1 MKIKGIISLT
11 LCACITVN
19 TTFSPIY
26 AVNTPT
32 EEESRAS
39 QNNSDIVNAASFT
52 AVEVNTVNDL
62 LAQSKFTALQ
72 GHGFAA
78 ERGNN
83 LIDNIKGNNAKV
95 IGDNNVKNGADRLI
109 LNRDGTKILIQD
121 KYYATAKGSINAC
134 FDEYGQFRYMD
145 ADGNP
150 MQIEVP
156 KDQYADAVEV
166 MKKKILEGKIK
177 GITDPEEANTLVREG
192 ELTYKQAKNL
202 AKAGNI
208 DSLKYDA
215 ANGAVTAVCSMGI
228 SAVINYAVCRINGDD
243 HNEAAKMAAKEGLKT
258 GGAVFCSSVIAGQ
271 LTKTGLMKVF
281 EPSSEALVK
290 ALGDDFAKALLTA
303 TGKDAATAAA
313 EASSKSLTQQAAR
326 ALRAQA
332 LTAVVT
338 TVVFSVPDAID
349 LFNGRI
355 SKKQFVKNFA
365 VTAVSVAAG
374 TAGYIAGGA
383 VGNLIVPG
391 VGTIPG
397 GIVGSLLIG
406 GLSGFAADKIA
417 DYITDD
423 DADEMYDIVKDSF
436 AQKCEDYLVNESEAQ
451 NIVDCF
457 DDMLTE
463 DMFKDMYQSD
473 DRESFIDEKLTPLFE
488 NEISKRPEYVTPTD
502 EEMRTILKDDLQGV
516 VFIH

>member
-1 MKIKGIISLT
+1 
-11 LCACITVN
+11 
-19 TTFSPIY
+19 
-26 AVNTPT
+26 
-32 EEESRAS
+32 
-39 QNNSDIVNAASFT
+39 
-52 AVEVNTVNDL
+52 
-62 LAQSKFTALQ
+62 
-72 GHGFAA
+72 
-78 ERGNN
+78 
-83 LIDNIKGNNAKV
+83 
-95 IGDNNVKNGADRLI
+95 
-109 LNRDGTKILIQD
+109 
-121 KYYATAKGSINAC
+121 
-134 FDEYGQFRYMD
+134 
-145 ADGNP
+145 
-150 MQIEVP
+150 
-156 KDQYADAVEV
+156 
-166 MKKKILEGKIK
+166 
-177 GITDPEEANTLVREG
+177 
-192 ELTYKQAKNL
+192 
-202 AKAGNI
+202 
-208 DSLKYDA
+208 
-215 ANGAVTAVCSMGI
+215 
-228 SAVINYAVCRINGDD
+228 
-243 HNEAAKMAAKEGLKT
+243 MAAKEGLKT

-313 EASSKSLTQQAAR
+313 EASSKSLTQQAAK

-423 DADEMYDIVKDSF
+423 DADEMYDIVKYSF
-436 AQKCEDYLVNESEAQ
+436 VQKCEDYLVNESEAQ

-473 DRESFIDEKLTPLFE
+473 DRETFIDEKLTPLFE

>member
-1 MKIKGIISLT
+1 
-11 LCACITVN
+11 
-19 TTFSPIY
+19 
-26 AVNTPT
+26 
-32 EEESRAS
+32 
-39 QNNSDIVNAASFT
+39 
-52 AVEVNTVNDL
+52 
-62 LAQSKFTALQ
+62 
-72 GHGFAA
+72 
-78 ERGNN
+78 
-83 LIDNIKGNNAKV
+83 
-95 IGDNNVKNGADRLI
+95 
-109 LNRDGTKILIQD
+109 
-121 KYYATAKGSINAC
+121 
-134 FDEYGQFRYMD
+134 
-145 ADGNP
+145 

-166 MKKKILEGKIK
+166 MKQKIQQGKIK
-177 GITDPEEANTLVREG
+177 GITDPEEANTLVRKG

-228 SAVINYAVCRINGDD
+228 SAVINYSVCRINGDD
-243 HNEAAKMAAKEGLKT
+243 HNEAAKMAAEEGLKT

-290 ALGDDFAKALLTA
+290 ALGNDFAKALLTA

-397 GIVGSLLIG
+397 GIVGSLLI
-406 GLSGFAADKIA
+406 F
-417 DYITDD
+417 
-423 DADEMYDIVKDSF
+423 
-436 AQKCEDYLVNESEAQ
+436 
-451 NIVDCF
+451 
-457 DDMLTE
+457 
-463 DMFKDMYQSD
+463 
-473 DRESFIDEKLTPLFE
+473 P
-488 NEISKRPEYVTPTD
+488 
-502 EEMRTILKDDLQGV
+502 DLQQ
-516 VFIH
+516 IRSLIILQMMMLMKCMIL